1 MPKNKLILP
10 QGTKVP
16 DHVAMILDGNRR
28 WARARGLKP
37 WEGHKAGY
45 EAVKKLAKASR
56 DLGVHTFTVW
66 AWSTENWDR
75 AEIEISEIFKL
86 LRIALIE
93 MEKEIKIEKVRLVHL
108 GRKDRLPADIV
119 QEITRLE
126 AESRKFTNHTF
137 NIALDYGGKDEIIR
151 AIKRLSEN
159 EIKVLDEKIFAQY
172 LDTRDQPYPFV
183 DLFIRTSGEQRTS
196 GLLPWQM
203 TYAEFYFE
211 QDHLPDFTPE
221 KLKTAI
227 MDFSCRRRR
236 FGGDDA
242 VEHFNYDP
250 RMVAKLD
257 IDLRHEVEI
266 EKGSRLS
273 VIAIEYLKQ
282 QYGLSKGLARQAGK
296 NLVAALVSR
305 RKNDWTAAKGSLVEL
320 YKLIRKNVGL
330 AMEPEIVASIEV
342 GTWKKKPNEVELREL
357 LSEKFRFSSFQAA
370 KSAHLAF
377 LADDETRKGNWERA
391 KVYMEKYYQA
401 LKERVA

>member
-1 MPKNKLILP
+1 
-10 QGTKVP
+10 
-16 DHVAMILDGNRR
+16 
-28 WARARGLKP
+28 
-37 WEGHKAGY
+37 
-45 EAVKKLAKASR
+45 
-56 DLGVHTFTVW
+56 
-66 AWSTENWDR
+66 
-75 AEIEISEIFKL
+75 
-86 LRIALIE
+86 
-93 MEKEIKIEKVRLVHL
+93 
-108 GRKDRLPADIV
+108 
-119 QEITRLE
+119 
-126 AESRKFTNHTF
+126 
-137 NIALDYGGKDEIIR
+137 
-151 AIKRLSEN
+151 
-159 EIKVLDEKIFAQY
+159 
-172 LDTRDQPYPFV
+172 
-183 DLFIRTSGEQRTS
+183 
-196 GLLPWQM
+196 M
-203 TYAEFYFE
+203 TYAEYYFE
-211 QDHLPDFTPE
+211 EDHLPDFTPE